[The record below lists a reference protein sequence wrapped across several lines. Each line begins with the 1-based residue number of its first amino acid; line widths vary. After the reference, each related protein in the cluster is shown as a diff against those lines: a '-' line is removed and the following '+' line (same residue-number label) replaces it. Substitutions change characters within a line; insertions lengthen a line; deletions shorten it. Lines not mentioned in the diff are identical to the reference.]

1 MGRNTLQYF
10 RQQITLRR
18 TANIAQSEDA
28 NHPLALVD
36 HWQAA
41 HFQLFHVPYRL
52 GEIVVFLAA
61 MDAWGHHVPRC
72 SAAGIESVLRQAF
85 ADDVAISHHAD
96 KSVILPDWNGA
107 DIVLPHQ
114 FREVD
119 DGGVRIDPVDALVH
133 CFFDFHGWTSVTEVG
148 CAL

>member
-18 TANIAQSEDA
+18 TANIAQGEDA

-36 HWQAA
+36 HWQAT
-41 HFQLFHVPYRL
+41 HSQLFHVPYCL
-52 GEIVVFLAA
+52 GQIIVFLAA
-61 MDAWGHHVPRC
+61 MDAWGHHVARRRPADIKAILGQ
-72 SAAGIESVLRQAF
+72 SL
-85 ADDVAISHHAD
+85 ADDIAVSHHAD
-96 KSVILPDWNGA
+96 KPVILPDWNGA
-107 DIVLPHQ
+107 YIVLPHQ

-119 DGGVRIDPVDALVH
+119 DRGIRIDPVDTLVH
-133 CFFDFHGWTSVTEVG
+133 CFFDFHGWTSVTEVS